1 MSNPELNPDIYK
13 PNAIFN
19 PSSPIHVLPK
29 PPPFPPS
36 PRVAHSH
43 NSHKRVIA
51 ANTVINSLKN
61 LAPPPPHL
69 NERMPLQLLPPH
81 LRGQSSKYKLL
92 PSPDPLGKP
101 PRPPSGQPRG
111 TVNLNRLRN
120 QRNNQSNN
128 FTQRVRRSVALR
140 HASYPGLTVKTG
152 KNRMSLANAVA
163 TLNNKNTRQR
173 VSMNRTLRGNFE
185 PENVNYRKTVPHATI
200 RIGNRGLSQNQSKVF
215 ANIFASTN
223 DFNSMKRRI
232 NRLNRPK
239 EFKNALH
246 ARLNYLVQ
254 Q

>member
-1 MSNPELNPDIYK
+1 MSNPEFNPDIYK

-29 PPPFPPS
+29 PPPPT
-36 PRVAHSH
+36 
-43 NSHKRVIA
+43 I
-51 ANTVINSLKN
+51 
-61 LAPPPPHL
+61 
-69 NERMPLQLLPPH
+69 
-81 LRGQSSKYKLL
+81 
-92 PSPDPLGKP
+92 P
-101 PRPPSGQPRG
+101 PRPPQG

-140 HASYPGLTVKTG
+140 HASYPGLTVPTG
-152 KNRMSLANAVA
+152 RNRMPLANAVA
-163 TLNNKNTRQR
+163 TLRNKNTRQR

-223 DFNSMKRRI
+223 NFNSMKRRI
-232 NRLNRPK
+232 NRLNKPQI
-239 EFKNALH
+239 FKNALH
-246 ARLNYLVQ
+246 ARLNYLIQ
-254 Q
+254 E